1 MSPGKSFRIE
11 PLRADQA
18 REILNWQY
26 PEPYDFYDPPGV
38 RQTEEYV
45 REFLNPLF
53 KFHAVMD
60 AHGGLVGFC
69 SFGIDGQVPGG
80 DYSEEALDIGLG
92 MRPELTGR
100 GLGGTFFNSILT
112 HAARTL
118 NPVRYRL
125 TVANFNRRAINLYHK
140 FGFTLQSEFEDTRE
154 RIPYVILVREEVS

>member
-1 MSPGKSFRIE
+1 MSPGKPFRIE
-11 PLRADQA
+11 PLRPDQA

-26 PEPYDFYDPPGV
+26 PEPYDFYDPP
-38 RQTEEYV
+38 RTRHADEYV
-45 REFLNPLF
+45 REFLNPVF
-53 KFHAVMD
+53 NFHAVMD

-100 GLGGTFFNSILT
+100 GLGNNFFDSILKY
-112 HAARTL
+112 AARTL

-125 TVANFNRRAINLYHK
+125 TVANFNRRAINLYGK
-140 FGFTLQSEFEDTRE
+140 FGFTLQSEFEDVHARV
-154 RIPYVILVREEVS
+154 PYVIMTREVS